1 MTVCNFIILMEETCV
16 HLMISKG
23 TERKLDTVLFLV
35 YEVAKGG
42 MGSVFLKVVAL
53 NFVFLTKQLTG

>member
-1 MTVCNFIILMEETCV
+1 MTVCNFIILMEETYV

-23 TERKLDTVLFLV
+23 TERKRYTGLFLV

-42 MGSVFLKVVAL
+42 MGSGLFFLSS
-53 NFVFLTKQLTG
+53 